1 MKKCQVLPK
10 KKTHSF
16 FLISLSAKNKSK
28 NVNVGYISNYNSKR
42 TFYITKSKFISLN
55 LSKYFYFVKNF
66 LENSVEIILSL
77 K

>member
-1 MKKCQVLPK
+1 MSSSTEKKRLTV
-10 KKTHSF
+10 F
-16 FLISLSAKNKSK
+16 FLISLSAKKESK

-66 LENSVEIILSL
+66 LENVETILSL